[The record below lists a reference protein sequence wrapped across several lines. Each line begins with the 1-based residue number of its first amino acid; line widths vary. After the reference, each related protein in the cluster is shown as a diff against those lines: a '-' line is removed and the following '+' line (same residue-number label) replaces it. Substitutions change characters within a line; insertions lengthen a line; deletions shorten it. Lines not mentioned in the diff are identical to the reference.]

1 MKQPIENAVQQYLAA
16 WNTKDPSEVKAG
28 FEKCLSAN
36 CTYTDKNT
44 PAISGIKGFT
54 DFVAAS
60 HKATPGRLFSLRSEP
75 EYFSNKGRYFW
86 SVSFPDKPTR
96 DCMDFFE
103 FDNDNFIT
111 AIVGFV

>member
-1 MKQPIENAVQQYLAA
+1 MKQSIENAVQQYLAA

-28 FEKCLSAN
+28 FKKCLSAN

-60 HKATPGRLFSLRSEP
+60 HKATPGRLFSLRSDRSTSQTKAVISGV
-75 EYFSNKGRYFW
+75 YLFRINLR
-86 SVSFPDKPTR
+86 
-96 DCMDFFE
+96 
-103 FDNDNFIT
+103 
-111 AIVGFV
+111 AIAWIFLNLTTTISLLQ